1 MQARSALIF
10 LFGLLVPCCL
20 LSLIAWDQPDFLIS
34 SDTLLPAEFVWDVL
48 HHSYAWLNFQQA
60 RVPSFV
66 PDLLIYAPIQ
76 AVTGSWRI
84 AMAAWV
90 LIVLVWLGAIASC
103 ITVRITRSTD
113 VAAALAVMLLVML
126 VLSAALFGLP
136 RLGSTFES
144 SGLRPY
150 LYILPPFDHGGP
162 FLLALT
168 AALIAHREIER
179 ALPIRTVVLSLI
191 SFSGGISDLLWFTAF
206 LLPLTASMAA
216 AVWVGTVARRA
227 AIRLLVAVWASGIL
241 GWACAQ
247 MLDREPLPLSVLY
260 TVPARVMRF
269 LTELGHNPGM
279 LIVVACFGLAVAG
292 DAWRRGSRGWLGSFW
307 SVFATSSALGSLALT
322 MLLYEGVPIYRY
334 GSIATPCRSCGGP
347 SFLWPP
353 GWHGSRTSASCCC
366 AYRWR
371 LCAWDLA
378 RHMS

>member
-1 MQARSALIF
+1 
-10 LFGLLVPCCL
+10 
-20 LSLIAWDQPDFLIS
+20 
-34 SDTLLPAEFVWDVL
+34 
-48 HHSYAWLNFQQA
+48 
-60 RVPSFV
+60 
-66 PDLLIYAPIQ
+66 
-76 AVTGSWRI
+76 
-84 AMAAWV
+84 
-90 LIVLVWLGAIASC
+90 
-103 ITVRITRSTD
+103 
-113 VAAALAVMLLVML
+113 
-126 VLSAALFGLP
+126 
-136 RLGSTFES
+136 
-144 SGLRPY
+144 
-150 LYILPPFDHGGP
+150 
-162 FLLALT
+162 
-168 AALIAHREIER
+168 
-179 ALPIRTVVLSLI
+179 
-191 SFSGGISDLLWFTAF
+191 
-206 LLPLTASMAA
+206 MAA